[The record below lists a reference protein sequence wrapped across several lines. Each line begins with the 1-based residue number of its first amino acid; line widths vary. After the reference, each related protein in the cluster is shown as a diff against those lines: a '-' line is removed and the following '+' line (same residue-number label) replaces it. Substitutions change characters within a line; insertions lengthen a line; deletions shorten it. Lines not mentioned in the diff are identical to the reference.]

1 MRQLRHTFT
10 LENHKYYFQG
20 MKMQS
25 CLYLLLLSSLAIST
39 NLFAFEQKSKKNSD
53 APKQFSVGVNGN
65 AMLRFENDTFTVRN
79 HRQRLRFIGRIG
91 LTAKYG
97 DFKFVS
103 RLSTGLKNKQNVPAI
118 TISKFNTQPQPDSD
132 IFVERLFM
140 QYQTKPLTI
149 TIGKQPWAFAN
160 QTDTFWDRQLHPQG
174 VHLKYQFSPDE
185 QARVAWLKPLDG
197 ATDTVGTLLI
207 AQYAS
212 TIPFAKGKLI
222 LAPWWV
228 DYQGGIAQFA
238 KRDTQYDHQSIRLSG
253 AYVTGQWRYGVDAG
267 YALDTPELIVGNKQN
282 QSLAIQVNYGRLKQ
296 QGDYQTHLR
305 LFRTERFGVISEFA
319 QNATAGFATANIKG
333 FDTRVRYKISPSV
346 WVGARYSQLDTI
358 TGTAE
363 RSHRFRIETAAT
375 F

>member
-1 MRQLRHTFT
+1 
-10 LENHKYYFQG
+10 
-20 MKMQS
+20 MKS
-25 CLYLLLLSSLAIST
+25 CLHLLLLSSLAIST
-39 NLFAFEQKSKKNSD
+39 SLSAFEQKSKKNSD
-53 APKQFSVGVNGN
+53 EAKQLSISLNGN

-79 HRQRLRFIGRIG
+79 QRQRLRFIGRLG

-132 IFVERLFM
+132 VFVERLFM

-160 QTDTFWDRQLHPQG
+160 QTDTFWDRQLNPQG
-174 VHLKYQFSPDE
+174 VHIKYQFDAVNH
-185 QARVAWLKPLDG
+185 ARIAWLKPLDG

-207 AQYAS
+207 AQYES
-212 TIPFAKGKLI
+212 TIAFAQGKFI

-238 KRDTQYDHQSIRLSG
+238 KRDTQYDHQSIRFSG
-253 AYVTGQWRYGVDAG
+253 AYVSGLWRYGVDAG
-267 YALDTPELIVGNKQN
+267 YTLDAPELIVGNKQN
-282 QSLAIQVNYGRLKQ
+282 QSLAIQVNYGKLKHE
-296 QGDYQTHLR
+296 GDYQAHLR
-305 LFRTERFGVISEFA
+305 FYRTERFGVISEFA

-333 FDTRVRYKISPSV
+333 FDTRVRYKLSPNV
-346 WVGARYSQLDTI
+346 WIGARYSQLDTI